1 MRGGSVYASAGTP
14 RPPLCIIFA
23 RAACDPAAACA
34 ASWRASCTG
43 VLVGDLTMYRF
54 KVYKRWEPLGQ
65 PIFNPTNQDIIAPG
79 IGELL
84 VILKFKKFYFHA
96 IAVRCVGPS
105 WRTISFQMINF
116 EEMVVCYPDAE
127 ARNAVWY
134 SELNRLQARNF
145 KDEAEAEQYNY
156 V

>member
-1 MRGGSVYASAGTP
+1 
-14 RPPLCIIFA
+14 
-23 RAACDPAAACA
+23 
-34 ASWRASCTG
+34 
-43 VLVGDLTMYRF
+43 VGDLTMYKF
-54 KVYKRWEPLGQ
+54 KVYKGSAPPGQ
-65 PIFNPTNQDIIAPG
+65 PVANPNIEDIIAPG

-96 IAVRCVGPS
+96 ISVRCVGPGLS

-116 EEMVVCYPDAE
+116 EELVVCYPDAE

-134 SELNRLQARNF
+134 SELNRLQAINF